1 MKVIAKV
8 AVCVLIVFSLA
19 AGVEAKP
26 SIVVGTHY
34 LNVNQAGQTIPIYV
48 SGGDE
53 VQGLEF
59 NVCIGGGTQGP
70 IFEDVDILTGTIFEG
85 NNTGINPGSYINP
98 RCAYQGTT
106 TSSGTV
112 VADGLLATLTI
123 DTTGLFSGEYTLS
136 LINTPEGKTNF
147 AGVDV
152 DIVDGLIVVPEPASL
167 MILLVGS
174 SLLIRRQR
182 NRVRR

>member
-112 VADGLLATLTI
+112 IADGLLATLTI
-123 DTTGLFSGEYTLS
+123 DTTGLFSGEYSLS
-136 LINTPEGKTNF
+136 LIDTPEGKTNF

-174 SLLIRRQR
+174 SLLIRRRR